1 MSTGLFEKSMAMIQ
15 PRMTLFCSDEDKK
28 GAYSITHSQ
37 NQYQKRPFLMFGKW
51 SGFFSIAGKDSMQ
64 LEK

>member
-28 GAYSITHSQ
+28 GAYLITHSQ
-37 NQYQKRPFLMFGKW
+37 NQYQKRLF
-51 SGFFSIAGKDSMQ
+51 
-64 LEK
+64 

>member
-28 GAYSITHSQ
+28 GAYLITHSQ
-37 NQYQKRPFLMFGKW
+37 DKYKKRTFFLMFGKW
-51 SGFFSIAGKDSMQ
+51 SGLFPLLVKIACN
-64 LEK
+64 